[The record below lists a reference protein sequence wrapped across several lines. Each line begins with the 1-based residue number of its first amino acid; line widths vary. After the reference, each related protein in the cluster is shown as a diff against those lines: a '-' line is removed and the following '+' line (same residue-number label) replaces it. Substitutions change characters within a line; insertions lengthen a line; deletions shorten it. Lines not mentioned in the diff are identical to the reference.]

1 MKRIFVPLILLLLV
15 STLSRAQDPHF
26 TQYFATPQLLNP
38 ANIGFVPGKYRASLI
53 HRDQWRGILDR
64 SYTSSSA
71 NFDIELTSPFGVA
84 TKDRIGIGLSFL
96 NDHVGLIDL
105 NTNSMI
111 LGLAFH
117 KFLSKNGNQ
126 YLRAGF
132 QFSINQRNL
141 TFSNLFFSDQFDGVS
156 AYNLG
161 TLETLPE
168 NIRSYANLNLG
179 LLYTADVND
188 NFAVNAGVAIH
199 NLTSPDITFFDP
211 TVGDSSTAEIFQ
223 RFSFQLSTRMGIGQN
238 GFALIP
244 RVLYNIQ
251 GPYSRLNTGLNLRI
265 PISDDNY
272 YAVQLG
278 GWLRMAQASENLAR
292 ESLIALVAFEL
303 KSFNLGFSY
312 DMDLK
317 EVSGTGIGHN
327 AFEVSV
333 SYIGLFKEDFVF
345 CPQF

>member
-1 MKRIFVPLILLLLV
+1 MKRLFIPLLAMLFV
-15 STLSRAQDPHF
+15 STLTRAQDPHF
-26 TQYFATPQLLNP
+26 TQYFAAPQLLNP
-38 ANIGFVPGKYRASLI
+38 ANIGFVPGKYRVSLI
-53 HRDQWRGILDR
+53 HRDQWRSILDR
-64 SYTSSSA
+64 AYTTSSA
-71 NFDIELTSPFGVA
+71 NFDLELNSPFGVA
-84 TKDRIGIGLSFL
+84 TKDRIGLGLSFL

-105 NTNSMI
+105 NTNSLS
-111 LGLAFH
+111 LGLAYH
-117 KFLSKNGNQ
+117 KFLSKDGNQ

-141 TFSNLFFSDQFDGVS
+141 TFANLYFSDQFDGVS
-156 AYNLG
+156 EYNLG
-161 TLETLPE
+161 TLEALPA
-168 NIRSYANLNLG
+168 NISSYANLNLG

-199 NLTSPDITFFDP
+199 NITTPDITFFEP
-211 TVGDSSTAEIFQ
+211 TVGDSTTAEIYQ
-223 RFSFQLSTRMGIGQN
+223 RFSMQLSSRIGIGNN

-251 GPYSRLNTGLNLRI
+251 GPYSRLNTGLNIRV
-265 PISDDNY
+265 PISKDNY
-272 YAVQLG
+272 YAIQFG
-278 GWLRMAQASENLAR
+278 GWLRMAQASESLTQ

-312 DMDLK
+312 DLDLK
-317 EVSGTGIGHN
+317 EVSGAGIGQN
-327 AFEVSV
+327 AFEISV